1 MTPSLPG
8 DPPADSGWNVCHDKP
23 EWPSPKLDYY
33 WDHDVANLGGKTQT
47 AVFSSLAMARPQEV
61 ERLAR
66 GARSPCHSAVQV
78 P

>member
-8 DPPADSGWNVCHDKP
+8 DQDSRWNDLHYKP
-23 EWPSPKLDYY
+23 EWPSSKLDYY

-61 ERLAR
+61 ERLAH
-66 GARSPCHSAVQV
+66 GARNPRHSAVQV